1 MKRFQLA
8 TWATLAGVTLAA
20 GCASPCGCGG
30 GLWQRF
36 SMFRPHGACPC
47 DSGCGCGGGGVAITG
62 EGPVLGDGGPFL
74 GEAPGAL
81 VSQGPGGLPIGSPVG
96 PPIGPPLGQSGGPP
110 ATLPPN
116 LGAPFGTPSV
126 PAPDG
131 RLTPIPN
138 AAQPVPA
145 EGSSRKRQR

>member
-1 MKRFQLA
+1 MNRFQLA

-20 GCASPCGCGG
+20 GLREPLRLRPILATIQFVSTTRGMRVRLVWGRHPYVGG
-30 GLWQRF
+30 G
-36 SMFRPHGACPC
+36 
-47 DSGCGCGGGGVAITG
+47 
-62 EGPVLGDGGPFL
+62 PVVSEGGPFL

-81 VSQGPGGLPIGSPVG
+81 VSQGPIGPSIGSPVG
-96 PPIGPPLGQSGGPP
+96 PPIGSPVGPPLGQSGGPP

-116 LGAPFGTPSV
+116 LGAPFGPPSV
-126 PAPDG
+126 PPPDG

-145 EGSSRKRQR
+145 EGSSRVRGR